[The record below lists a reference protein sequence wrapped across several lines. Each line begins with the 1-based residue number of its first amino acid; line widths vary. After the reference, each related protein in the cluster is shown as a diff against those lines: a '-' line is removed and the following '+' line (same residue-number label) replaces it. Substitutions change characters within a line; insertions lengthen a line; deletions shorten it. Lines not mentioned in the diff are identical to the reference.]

1 MPIDTRG
8 VRETGITLENGKF
21 QTIPEMIPE
30 LIVPDLTDCQFKPYV
45 TYKTKD
51 VVQSEFSSQD
61 LFNAIY
67 AEKII
72 QDFKEGK
79 LQADGLSE
87 NPSENEL
94 MTKQEAFNRAKKTGS
109 DLF

>member
-8 VRETGITLENGKF
+8 VRATGIVSENGKF
-21 QTIPEMIPE
+21 ELIPEMIPE

-51 VVQSEFSSQD
+51 VVQSEFLSQD

-72 QDFKEGK
+72 RDFKEGK
-79 LQADGLSE
+79 LQEDGFSE
-87 NPSENEL
+87 NPSENEKL
-94 MTKQEAFNRAKKTGS
+94 SKDEALSRARKTGS
-109 DLF
+109 DFF